1 MQPSCDEAGM
11 DGGTSVVCLHATASS
26 GRQWRMLERG
36 LAGRYRVFAPDLYG
50 VGDSPSWPGE
60 RDLSL
65 ADEVDLLEPVFAA
78 AGESFHLV
86 GHSYGGAVAAR
97 AALANPGRIRSLILV
112 EPVLFGLLLAEDPG
126 QPAAREIV
134 AVCDDT
140 SAAVALGELERAAE
154 RFTDYWMGP
163 GTWASIP
170 APRRT
175 AVAQA
180 MSDVRSEW
188 SALFADT
195 TPLSAYSSLKVPT
208 LYLTGSESPASA
220 REVARLLIKTL
231 PDVTT
236 VEVPGAGHMAPITHP
251 GIINAAIEAH
261 LAHAAADDIC
271 GAATS

>member
-1 MQPSCDEAGM
+1 MQPSCDGAGM
-11 DGGTSVVCLHATASS
+11 NGDTSVVCLHATASS
-26 GRQWRMLERG
+26 GRQWRPLQRR
-36 LAGRYRVFAPDLYG
+36 LAGRYRVLAPDLYG
-50 VGDSPSWPGE
+50 VGDSPSWRAE
-60 RDLSL
+60 RDLTL
-65 ADEVDLLEPVFAA
+65 DDEVDLLEPVFAA

-97 AALANPGRIRSLILV
+97 AALAHPDRVRSLVLV

-134 AVCDDT
+134 SVRDDT
-140 SAAVALGELERAAE
+140 TAAVALGAPERAAE

-170 APRRT
+170 SLRR
-175 AVAQA
+175 AGVAQA
-180 MSDVRSEW
+180 MSELGSEW

-208 LYLTGSESPASA
+208 LYLTGSQSPASA
-220 REVARLLIKTL
+220 REVARLLIQTL
-231 PDVTT
+231 PDVTA

-261 LAHAAADDIC
+261 L
-271 GAATS
+271 GQVE

>member
-11 DGGTSVVCLHATASS
+11 DGATSVVCLHATASS
-26 GRQWRMLERG
+26 GRQWRLLQHE
-36 LAGRYRVFAPDLYG
+36 LAGRYRVFTPDLYG
-50 VGDSPSWPGE
+50 VGDSPSWRGA
-60 RDLSL
+60 RDLTL
-65 ADEVDLLEPVFAA
+65 NDEVDLLEPVFAA

-86 GHSYGGAVAAR
+86 GHSYGGAVAAC
-97 AALANPGRIRSLILV
+97 AALAHPDRIRSLVLI

-134 AVCDDT
+134 AVRDDT
-140 SAAVALGELERAAE
+140 TAAVALGAPERAAE
-154 RFTDYWMGP
+154 RFTDYWMGA

-170 APRRT
+170 APRRS

-180 MSDVRSEW
+180 MSDVGSEW

-261 LAHAAADDIC
+261 LAQVE
-271 GAATS
+271 